1 MKNVLG
7 KVIVG
12 LVLATSISCPLAQA
26 QPSTEIT
33 TDTNLGRPYV
43 EPSGP
48 RRTGRAGTQFRI
60 EPDVNVPVSQERA
73 QACASTGAS
82 LQSLMPQEAGTAG
95 YTLSSRPDFWFHNP
109 YNPRH
114 IEAGRFILTDADG
127 TVVYETALALPS
139 QPGVFRVQLPESVPE
154 LESGQTYHWR
164 MMVTCNPS
172 NPVTAIAQS
181 PASSP
186 TDPALDW
193 TDGTITY
200 VNRPD
205 LKAAIAARSLPDAVA
220 FASEYELWNDIPSLI
235 LADTLQSSDLAEQ
248 PVNESSMAASAS
260 ASSSGS
266 SPVSSPTFGTLLS
279 TLPASEQQQRVDTL
293 NTFGDRVGMAT
304 LATIPFV
311 GTAQAI
317 AIPPEEHA
325 SPPSQRRTQ

>member
-1 MKNVLG
+1 MKKLLG
-7 KVIVG
+7 KVMVG

-26 QPSTEIT
+26 QPSTEIN

-60 EPDVNVPVSQERA
+60 EPDVNFPVSQEHA
-73 QACASTGAS
+73 QACASTEAS
-82 LQSLMPQEAGTAG
+82 LQSLMPREVGTAG

-114 IEAGRFILTDADG
+114 IEAGRFILADADG
-127 TVVYETALALPS
+127 NIVYETALALPS
-139 QPGVFRVQLPESVPE
+139 QPGVFRVQLPESAPE

-186 TDPALDW
+186 TAPALDW

-205 LKAAIAARSLPDAVA
+205 LKDEIAARSFPDAVA
-220 FASEYELWNDIPSLI
+220 FASEHELWNDIPSLI
-235 LADTLQSSDLAEQ
+235 LADTLQSSEQ
-248 PVNESSMAASAS
+248 SVDGSSIAAS
-260 ASSSGS
+260 ASSSAS
-266 SPVSSPTFGTLLS
+266 STASSPTFGTLLS

-317 AIPPEEHA
+317 DEPREEYA
-325 SPPSQRRTQ
+325 SPPSQWRAQ

>member
-1 MKNVLG
+1 MKKLLG
-7 KVIVG
+7 KVMVG

-26 QPSTEIT
+26 QPSTKIT

-60 EPDVNVPVSQERA
+60 ETDFDLPVRQEHA

-82 LQSLMPQEAGTAG
+82 LQSLRPRELSTAG

-109 YNPRH
+109 YNSQH
-114 IEAGRFILTDADG
+114 IAAGRFILTDAHG
-127 TVVYETALALPS
+127 TIVYDATLALPS
-139 QPGVFRVQLPESVPE
+139 QPGVFRVPLPDSVPE

-164 MMVTCNPS
+164 MMVTCNPT
-172 NPVTAIAQS
+172 NPITAIAQS
-181 PASSP
+181 PATSP
-186 TDPALDW
+186 TPAVDW

-205 LKAAIAARSLPDAVA
+205 LRDAIAARSLPDAVA
-220 FASEYELWNDIPSLI
+220 IATEHELWNDIPSLI
-235 LADTLQSSDLAEQ
+235 LADTLQQSELNANGSNMAISSH
-248 PVNESSMAASAS
+248 ESSQTFAA
-260 ASSSGS
+260 
-266 SPVSSPTFGTLLS
+266 LLD
-279 TLPASEQQQRVDTL
+279 TLPDSEQQQRFDAL
-293 NTFGDRVGMAT
+293 NTFGERIGMAT

-317 AIPPEEHA
+317 DDDSRRDYA
-325 SPPSQRRTQ
+325 SPSSEQRTQ